1 MKSLSQFLF
10 CLFFTASLLSF
21 SQTSI
26 NDFKY
31 VSVPESYSFLK
42 SKDQY
47 QLNSLTI
54 FLFEKNNFKV
64 LNSFQNYPSDLSQN
78 SCLLLKSDII
88 SIKGFLKTKLQ
99 LVLTDCNDNI
109 VFSSEIGKSKL
120 KDFKKAFQQA
130 LRNVFTSV
138 GDLNYTYGGAI
149 PYSTTTS
156 SAIVAVET
164 IENQV
169 LSPPAPPATKAP
181 PTPITEV
188 EVKALAVVV
197 PPIPVV
203 IAPQISSVKNTAVSG
218 LIIKPTNS
226 GYDFVDSITKKVMY
240 SAQATLFEN
249 VYIIEGQS
257 GIMYKRG
264 SAWVHEYYEQNKTII
279 EALNIRP

>member
-1 MKSLSQFLF
+1 MKTNFILFL
-10 CLFFTASLLSF
+10 LAIGVSINLQA
-21 SQTSI
+21 QTSI

-42 SKDQY
+42 LKDQY

-78 SCLLLKSDII
+78 SCLLLKSDVI

-99 LVLTDCNDNI
+99 LVLTDCKDNI

-120 KDFKKAFQQA
+120 KDFKKAFHQA
-130 LRNVFTSV
+130 LRNVFMSV
-138 GDLNYTYGGAI
+138 GDLNYSYSGAI
-149 PYSTTTS
+149 PYSTKS
-156 SAIVAVET
+156 SVAIVASET
-164 IENQV
+164 RENQV
-169 LSPPAPPATKAP
+169 LSSPVSLAPEAP
-181 PTPITEV
+181 TSPITDI
-188 EVKALAVVV
+188 EVKAAAAIV
-197 PPIPVV
+197 PSTPPVIV
-203 IAPQISSVKNTAVSG
+203 PKISSDENAAVSG

-226 GYDFVDSITKKVMY
+226 GFDFVDNITKKVMY

-264 SAWVHEYYEQNKTII
+264 SAWVREYYEQNKTII
-279 EALNIRP
+279 EALNVRP

>member
-1 MKSLSQFLF
+1 MKSLSPFLF

-78 SCLLLKSDII
+78 SCLLLKSDVI

-99 LVLTDCNDNI
+99 LVLTDCKENI

-138 GDLNYTYGGAI
+138 GDLNYTYSGAI
-149 PYSTTTS
+149 PYM
-156 SAIVAVET
+156 
-164 IENQV
+164 
-169 LSPPAPPATKAP
+169 LKSPK
-181 PTPITEV
+181 
-188 EVKALAVVV
+188 
-197 PPIPVV
+197 
-203 IAPQISSVKNTAVSG
+203 
-218 LIIKPTNS
+218 
-226 GYDFVDSITKKVMY
+226 
-240 SAQATLFEN
+240 
-249 VYIIEGQS
+249 
-257 GIMYKRG
+257 
-264 SAWVHEYYEQNKTII
+264 
-279 EALNIRP
+279 

>member
-1 MKSLSQFLF
+1 MKSLNQFLF

-42 SKDQY
+42 LKDQY

-54 FLFEKNNFKV
+54 FLFEKNKFTV
-64 LNSFQNYPSDLSQN
+64 LNSFQNYPSDLAQN
-78 SCLLLKSDII
+78 RCLLLKSDVI
-88 SIKGFLKTKLQ
+88 SKKGFLKTKLQ
-99 LVLTDCNDNI
+99 LVLTDCRDNI
-109 VFSSEIGKSKL
+109 VFSSEIGQSKL
-120 KDFKKAFQQA
+120 KEYEKAFQEA
-130 LRNVFTSV
+130 LRGAFVSV
-138 GDLNYTYGGAI
+138 GDLNYTYSGAI

-156 SAIVAVET
+156 PAIVASET
-164 IENQV
+164 RENQV
-169 LSPPAPPATKAP
+169 LSSPVSLAPEAP
-181 PTPITEV
+181 TSPITDI
-188 EVKALAVVV
+188 EVKAAAAIV
-197 PPIPVV
+197 PSTPPVIV
-203 IAPQISSVKNTAVSG
+203 PKISSDENAAVSG

-226 GYDFVDSITKKVMY
+226 GFDFVDNITKKVMY

-264 SAWVHEYYEQNKTII
+264 SAWVREYYEQNKTII
-279 EALNIRP
+279 EALNVRP

>member
-1 MKSLSQFLF
+1 MKSLNQFLF

-78 SCLLLKSDII
+78 SCLLLKSDVI

-99 LVLTDCNDNI
+99 LVLTDCKDNI

-120 KDFKKAFQQA
+120 KDFKKAFHQA
-130 LRNVFTSV
+130 LRNVFMSV
-138 GDLNYTYGGAI
+138 GDLNYSYSGAI
-149 PYSTTTS
+149 PYSTKS
-156 SAIVAVET
+156 SVANVAAE
-164 IENQV
+164 IKENQV
-169 LSPPAPPATKAP
+169 LGSTVPIAPEASTTSMSELDLKA
-181 PTPITEV
+181 V
-188 EVKALAVVV
+188 AVVV
-197 PPIPVV
+197 PPTPPIIV
-203 IAPQISSVKNTAVSG
+203 PQISSIENTAVSV
-218 LIIKPTNS
+218 LIVKPTNS
-226 GYDFVDSITKKVMY
+226 GYDFVDGITKKVMY

-264 SAWVHEYYEQNKTII
+264 SAWVREYYEQNKTII
-279 EALNIRP
+279 EALNVRP

>member
-1 MKSLSQFLF
+1 MKTNFILFL
-10 CLFFTASLLSF
+10 LAIGVSINLQA
-21 SQTSI
+21 QTSI

-42 SKDQY
+42 LKDQY

-78 SCLLLKSDII
+78 SCLLLKSDVI

-99 LVLTDCNDNI
+99 LVLTDCKDNI

-120 KDFKKAFQQA
+120 KDFKKAFHQA
-130 LRNVFTSV
+130 LRNVFMSV
-138 GDLNYTYGGAI
+138 GDLNYSYSGAI
-149 PYSTTTS
+149 PYSTKS
-156 SAIVAVET
+156 SVANVAAE
-164 IENQV
+164 IKENQV
-169 LSPPAPPATKAP
+169 LGSTVPIAPEAP
-181 PTPITEV
+181 TSPITDI
-188 EVKALAVVV
+188 EVKAAAAIV
-197 PPIPVV
+197 PSTPPVIV
-203 IAPQISSVKNTAVSG
+203 PKISSDENAAVSG

-226 GYDFVDSITKKVMY
+226 GFDFVDNITKKVMY

-279 EALNIRP
+279 EALNVRP